1 MKTNNYTIEFPEKEF
16 DYVADYISKHGVWE
30 KRTTDFI
37 KENLKAGMTFVDV
50 GAQAGYYTLLAHSL
64 GAHVQ
69 AFEPSTK
76 NRELLEKN
84 IKENNFSGIEVLP
97 FALSNRSEKMKL
109 YNGKTSGENSLIDT
123 GKDFEEVDVVTYDSL
138 FSSEPDMIKIDVEGC
153 EKEVLQGM
161 NDVLNTDKV
170 IYVIIED
177 WYNKVTDW
185 LIDTYGFKLITTD
198 RGFGNR
204 ILVKNK
210 EVEEIKE
217 PLRIHLL
224 GVFNTPTTLGDEGI
238 GNAFGSKVVRMAK
251 ILKKLGHY
259 VIFYGVEGSDV
270 ECDEFVQVSTKDILE
285 RTYGPWHKEKIYG
298 CQFGDLAYTT
308 FNKNTIREINDR
320 KLFGDFLLCC
330 FGSYQKEIADAV
342 NIADTIE
349 IGIGYTGSFA
359 RFRIFESEFQ
369 KNWSYGSEGKGDIA
383 WYDKVIP
390 GYFEPEDFT
399 FSKEKDDYYLYL
411 GRIISRKGVSIAQ
424 EVCQKLGK
432 KLVIAGFGMSI
443 EENKVD
449 GEFFNEIIKRPNVE
463 YVGFAGLEKRK
474 ELMSKAKAVF
484 MPTTYLEPFG
494 YVAIEAMFSGT
505 PVITTDGGAFPETN
519 INGLTGYRCNTFA
532 DFLKA
537 VEDVDKLDKDKIR
550 QYAMD
555 NYTLEKA
562 IPKYDEYFNRILN
575 LYTTKGW
582 YHE

>member
-1 MKTNNYTIEFPEKEF
+1 MKTNNYTIEFHKEEF

-37 KENLKAGMTFVDV
+37 KETLKPGMTFVDV

-64 GAHVQ
+64 GAKVL

-84 IKENNFSGIEVLP
+84 IKDNDFSEIEILS
-97 FALSNRSEKMKL
+97 FALSNKDEKVKL
-109 YNGKTSGENSLIDT
+109 YDGKTSGENSLVDN
-123 GKDFEEVDVVTYDSL
+123 GKKFEEVDSIKWDNL
-138 FSSEPDMIKIDVEGC
+138 NREIPNIIKIDVEGF
-153 EKEVLQGM
+153 EKQVLEGM
-161 NDVLNTDKV
+161 SDILNTDKE
-170 IYVIIED
+170 IYIIIED

-185 LIDTYGFKLITTD
+185 LIDNYGFKLITTD

-210 EVEEIKE
+210 EVKEIKE

-224 GVFNTPTTLGDEGI
+224 GVFNTPTTLADEGI
-238 GNAFGSKVVRMAK
+238 GNAFGSKVIRMAK

-285 RTYGPWHKEKIYG
+285 KTYGPWEKDKVYG
-298 CQFGDLAYTT
+298 CKRGDLAHTT
-308 FNKNTIREINDR
+308 FNDNAIKEINKR

-330 FGSYQKEIADAV
+330 FGSYQKPIADAV

-369 KNWSYGSEGKGDIA
+369 KNWSYGAEGKGDIG
-383 WYDKVIP
+383 WYDKVIS

-411 GRIISRKGVSIAQ
+411 GRVVSRKGVSIAQ

-432 KLVIAGFGMSI
+432 KLIIAGFGMTV

-463 YVGFAGLEKRK
+463 YVGFAGKEKRR

-484 MPTTYLEPFG
+484 MPTQYLEPFG

-532 DFLKA
+532 DFIKA
-537 VEDVDKLDKDKIR
+537 VEDVEKLDPEKIR

-555 NYTLEKA
+555 NFTLEKA

-575 LYTTKGW
+575 LYGKGW
-582 YHE
+582 YK